1 MGKYR
6 YRPLFFSDIAQLER
20 PVGTQCDNLRSVVET
35 LLVSTQTKQKN
46 LCSMFSKTVY

>member
-6 YRPLFFSDIAQLER
+6 YRPLFFSDMAQLER

-35 LLVSTQTKQKN
+35 LLVSGKQAKE
-46 LCSMFSKTVY
+46 LVLYV